1 MRNYRVPRPERA
13 VAIGDLNG
21 DGRPELVVAT
31 AHIPGTISVLSNTGD
46 GRFRDRRDYGRGN
59 YPVAVAIADVNHD
72 SKLDVAAANFGSST
86 VSVFRNRTG
95 ERVEICT
102 VPNVR
107 GLQLAA
113 AKRKLDRTHCRAGR
127 ISHQPYQAPE
137 GRVMWEAPPTGT
149 RMRSGGRVDLVVS
162 RKLRS

>member
-1 MRNYRVPRPERA
+1 VPRPARA

-21 DGRPELVVAT
+21 DRRPELVVAT
-31 AHIPGTISVLSNTGD
+31 THGTISVLSNTGD
-46 GRFRDRRDYGRGN
+46 GRFRDRREYGRGD
-59 YPVAVAIADVNHD
+59 YPIAVAIGDVNDD
-72 SKLDVAAANFGSST
+72 SKPDVAAANFGSST

-95 ERVEICT
+95 ERIQICI

-107 GLQLAA
+107 GLRLAA
-113 AKRKLDRTHCRAGR
+113 AKRKLVRVHCRAGG

-137 GRVMWEAPPTGT
+137 GRVMWEGPPAGT

-162 RKLRS
+162 RKPTP